1 MQPSH
6 AYNPSASPD
15 FVSLEGYLAGR
26 LAIWLLD
33 TCGPDLTRRCF
44 IEPALSQNEIDLD
57 GLILQYSV
65 GDNQGLDQ
73 VYLTVLDENGEY
85 QQIGD

>member
-1 MQPSH
+1 
-6 AYNPSASPD
+6 
-15 FVSLEGYLAGR
+15 
-26 LAIWLLD
+26 LLD
-33 TCGPDLTRRCF
+33 TCGPDLTRQCF

-85 QQIGD
+85 QQIRD